1 MSTTS
6 EKDVRWYI
14 IHTYSGQE
22 ERVKRN
28 LDQRITSMDI
38 KDRILQVVVPTEEE
52 IDKHCDGGVLGD
64 DLAVVEYAY
73 NVSPIVAAHHFTWV
87 GYGHDPYRISKP
99 FDYDDPF
106 KKPIEKW

>member
-1 MSTTS
+1 MADDPITNALNSIKSKKKSQQPPTASCTFA
-6 EKDVRWYI
+6 KAMDKFGN
-14 IHTYSGQE
+14 IHYLSAY
-22 ERVKRN
+22 
-28 LDQRITSMDI
+28 
-38 KDRILQVVVPTEEE
+38 TEEE

-87 GYGHDPYRISKP
+87 GYGHDPYRISKT